1 MSCSSNH
8 SLGSLVNQR
17 SCASGPRLEKLRYAC
32 LSCRIEIYYTEHM
45 SDATVLVLVLVI
57 GLPIFAIVRYWY
69 RRRQAGKLADDLLKD
84 VLKGKDAFRR

>member
-1 MSCSSNH
+1 M
-8 SLGSLVNQR
+8 G
-17 SCASGPRLEKLRYAC
+17 KLRYAR

-69 RRRQAGKLADDLLKD
+69 RRRQAAKLADDLLKD